1 MKKHVYIAER
11 KKGFNFALVVNG
23 KRERVRFVDGQFT
36 TDDDDLAAAIDASRK
51 SNLSISRHCRK
62 ADKEAAEKLAREHR
76 QMLARTGAIKGGV
89 TAEATRRAMDIS
101 LGERDLALRSQNADL
116 DDFTKENLQ
125 MTQAVDIEATKAD
138 VAKSNEVKSPIKP
151 VALKMNALNL
161 PSLLKPKLADA
172 G

>member
-1 MKKHVYIAER
+1 MQKYVYIAER
-11 KKGFNFALVVNG
+11 KKGFNFIVELDG

-36 TDDDDLAAAIDASRK
+36 TDNDALAEAIDALRK
-51 SNLSISRHCRK
+51 SHLNISRHCRK

-138 VAKSNEVKSPIKP
+138 VAKSEAKQTPFVAG
-151 VALKMNALNL
+151 ALKLTG
-161 PSLLKPKLADA
+161 LLKPKLTDA